1 MAMTAKLWTISG
13 LAAELNRDRRTITRA
28 LRDVPHDGKEGRYK
42 AWHMTT
48 VLVAMDNGTGDT
60 LDLTAERAR
69 FAAAQAD
76 DREMK
81 NDLARGD
88 QITVAEFHLMVTSA
102 FARVRAKL
110 LALPSGLAPLIISA
124 KTTAE
129 VQAMIRDGVNAA
141 LNELAGTSA
150 AGVSTEA
157 GIEGG
162 ERGGTPHDVA

>member
-13 LAAELNRDRRTITRA
+13 LAAELDRDRRTITRA
-28 LRDVPHDGKEGRYK
+28 LRDVPHNGKEGRYK

-48 VLVAMDNGTGDT
+48 VLAVVADGPGDT

-81 NDLARGD
+81 NDIARGD

-102 FARVRAKL
+102 FARVRAKM
-110 LALPSGLAPLIISA
+110 LALPSKMAPLVVGA
-124 KTTAE
+124 KNAAE
-129 VQAMIRDGVNAA
+129 AQAMLRDVVHDA
-141 LNELAGTSA
+141 LDELEATTA
-150 AGVSTEA
+150 AGVSED

-162 ERGGTPHDVA
+162 EKGEDTA

>member
-13 LAAELNRDRRTITRA
+13 LAAELDRDRRTITRA

-48 VLVAMDNGTGDT
+48 VLAAMDNGTGDT

-81 NDLARGD
+81 NDIARGD

-110 LALPSGLAPLIISA
+110 LALPSKMAPLVAPAMEPA
-124 KTTAE
+124 KA
-129 VQAMIRDGVNAA
+129 QGILRDVIHDA
-141 LNELAGTSA
+141 LNELAATTV
-150 AGVSTEA
+150 AGVSED
-157 GIEGG
+157 EGPEQSG
-162 ERGGTPHDVA
+162 A

>member
-13 LAAELNRDRRTITRA
+13 LAAELDKDRRTITRA
-28 LRDVPHDGKEGRYK
+28 LRDVPHDGKEGRWK

-48 VLVAMDNGTGDT
+48 VLAAMDNGHGDT

-76 DREMK
+76 DREMR

-102 FARVRAKL
+102 FARVRAKM
-110 LALPSGLAPLIISA
+110 LALPSKMAPLVVGA
-124 KTTAE
+124 KNAAE
-129 VQAMIRDGVNAA
+129 AQAMLRDVVHDA
-141 LNELAGTSA
+141 LDELEATTA
-150 AGVSTEA
+150 AGVSED
-157 GIEGG
+157 EGPEQSG
-162 ERGGTPHDVA
+162 A

>member
-13 LAAELNRDRRTITRA
+13 LAAELDRDRRTITRA
-28 LRDVPHDGKEGRYK
+28 LRDVPHDGKEGRYR

-48 VLVAMDNGTGDT
+48 VLASMAGGAGDA

-81 NDLARGD
+81 NDIARGD

-110 LALPSGLAPLIISA
+110 LALPSKMAPLVVGA
-124 KTTAE
+124 KTAAE
-129 VQAMIRDGVNAA
+129 AQAMLRDVVHDA
-141 LNELAGTSA
+141 LDELEATTA
-150 AGVSTEA
+150 AGVSED
-157 GIEGG
+157 GGFDEGG
-162 ERGGTPHDVA
+162 A

>member
-13 LAAELNRDRRTITRA
+13 LAAELNKDRRTITRA

-48 VLVAMDNGTGDT
+48 VLAAMADGPGDT

-102 FARVRAKL
+102 FARVRAKM
-110 LALPSGLAPLIISA
+110 LALPSKMAPLVAPVMEPA
-124 KTTAE
+124 KA
-129 VQAMIRDGVNAA
+129 QGILRDTVHAA
-141 LNELAGTSA
+141 LDELSLTQI
-150 AGVSTEA
+150 V
-157 GIEGG
+157 GG
-162 ERGGTPHDVA
+162 APVDTMPENP

>member
-13 LAAELNRDRRTITRA
+13 LAAELDRDRRTITRA

-48 VLVAMDNGTGDT
+48 ALAAMADGPGDT

-88 QITVAEFHLMVTSA
+88 QIKVGEFHMMMTTA

-110 LALPSGLAPLIISA
+110 LALPSKMAPLVA
-124 KTTAE
+124 ATTPAE
-129 VQAMIRDGVNAA
+129 AQAMLREVIHDA
-141 LNELAGTSA
+141 LNELAATTV
-150 AGVSTEA
+150 AGVSED
-157 GIEGG
+157 EGPEQSG
-162 ERGGTPHDVA
+162 A